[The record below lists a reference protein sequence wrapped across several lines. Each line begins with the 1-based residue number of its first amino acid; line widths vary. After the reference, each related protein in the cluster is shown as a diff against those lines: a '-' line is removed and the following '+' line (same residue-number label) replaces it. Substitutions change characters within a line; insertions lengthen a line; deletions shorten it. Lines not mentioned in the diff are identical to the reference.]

1 MRRKA
6 RVIRRKAEGVTLC
19 VVAALVLLPAAV
31 AAQGAPDNKAIA
43 RRYFDEILNK
53 GSVAAIDAIVAP
65 DVVFRNPP
73 TVVKGIAEFRKLV
86 ATLRGAFPDLHFA
99 LEDELA
105 EGGKVA
111 TRWVMRG
118 TQGTRRLDVTGM
130 DIFLIENGKI
140 REIWVNMDT
149 LAQAKQMGA
158 VAGP

>member
-1 MRRKA
+1 MIRWMIVPA
-6 RVIRRKAEGVTLC
+6 VFAVLPVIA
-19 VVAALVLLPAAV
+19 
-31 AAQGAPDNKAIA
+31 AAQAPQRADNKAIA

-53 GSVAAIDAIVAP
+53 GSAAAIDSIIAA

-73 TVVKGIAEFRKLV
+73 AVVKGIAGFRGLV
-86 ATLRGAFPDLHFA
+86 AALRGAFPDLHFT

-105 EGGKVA
+105 EGNKVA

-118 TQGTRRLDVTGM
+118 TQGTRKMDVSGM

-140 REIWVNMDT
+140 REIWVNMDS
-149 LAQAKQMGA
+149 LAQAQQLGT